1 MEENKEKR
9 VLRLELDDD
18 VKRVSITAKNA
29 NGQVVMKQELSDD
42 DLDQAT
48 GGDRGGRAGR
58 HCFVHCPPN
67 Y

>member
-29 NGQVVMKQELSDD
+29 NGQVVMKQELSDA

-48 GGDRGGRAGR
+48 GGLKHSRGCDS
-58 HCFVHCPPN
+58 HFF
-67 Y
+67 

>member
-48 GGDRGGRAGR
+48 GGLKHSRGCDS
-58 HCFVHCPPN
+58 HFF
-67 Y
+67 